1 MSSRLIIFQT
11 LSLYFQHQ
19 EKAGTFLDS
28 VLLVVVELAEG
39 PSSKVGNF
47 EAALRCSEW
56 LCAAGSHEEAICRH
70 ELPWPL
76 LRPRARAMGYP
87 MARWAPTLLPA
98 RTSVPINAH
107 SQ

>member
-1 MSSRLIIFQT
+1 MICFPNTVIV
-11 LSLYFQHQ
+11 LSASG
-19 EKAGTFLDS
+19 KAGTFVDS
-28 VLLVVVELAEG
+28 VLPVVIEIGEG
-39 PSSKVGNF
+39 PRSEVGNI
-47 EAALRCSEW
+47 EAALRCRSHAE
-56 LCAAGSHEEAICRH
+56 AAGSHEEAICRH
-70 ELPWPL
+70 ELLWPL